1 MLACAGIVWML
12 ASSCALAQMSAG
24 APGGMMPN
32 NTQPEKPKWTGPE
45 VVVVQPGPD
54 HPMVMDVR
62 VEGHHGT
69 SVERIRPHVR
79 TRKGRPLDQ
88 NMVEEDVRRLHASK
102 LFLDVRP
109 QIRPVQGGVV
119 VAFQVVERAL
129 IKHIHY
135 VGNKHVAGRKLNKQ
149 AAIKKGEALDPY
161 IVEDAR
167 GRIEAWYREKGH
179 AQCTVKTLEGDKPG
193 DQGVTFL
200 VNEGPLQK
208 VSSVSF
214 EGNTVAP
221 DGRMQVLCQT
231 KPPLFRIPGV
241 FRGFKGFVEQQKI
254 EHDLD
259 ELTSYYRRLG
269 YFQARVGREMEYDR
283 DQRWAHVTYVIHE
296 GIRYRVRDVAIIGN
310 TKFGTDQLKEPFKLE
325 NGDYFEQGR
334 LQHDVTSIE
343 ECYGGRGYVFA
354 TVEPETR
361 FLEEPGQ
368 VDLVYK
374 ISEGARCRVGQI
386 NVHIKGDDPH
396 TRRMA
401 VLNRVSLRPGDILD
415 IRELRDSE
423 RRLKASGI
431 FQVDQQPGGNAPKI
445 VFSAPTGE
453 EGQEMIAENPD
464 APKPPPGTFRGQ
476 SPDNLRPANL
486 SPAPLSDTL
495 APRPARTWN
504 AMLERMIVD
513 EEDELAIV
521 HVLADGTVMIELI
534 EELGNSTN
542 APLPVGQTAAQPLVP
557 VEPTTVARPQFSTAP
572 SPQQPRVSVPAA
584 RTPMS
589 TPQQAMPRQQDQYS
603 WPRPAPQMPRYPV
616 RQAAP
621 APVVAQ
627 PVVRGQDAW
636 LSGNPAHRG
645 AAPIA
650 GDRYARVPAA
660 SPQNVPAGQRRP
672 MPAPA
677 PQRVQVASPQRVQ
690 AAPPARSP
698 QPAAYVARPGS
709 PAPAANRSATARPT
723 VRVPVVRGQDY
734 GYGAGPSQEM
744 PSFDMNQ
751 VPPARP
757 ANGAGGLRQ
766 SPGAPAAP
774 APFVAPAPRQVPNP
788 APVAPYVPP
797 GPRFIP
803 GPQAAV
809 PAQQVSSPSGAGNGP
824 PAWLGGGTP
833 PAQQLGA
840 APGVLPPPPGY
851 NGPGELFPGT
861 EPSSPSP
868 FGPPAEL
875 EAPTMEVPIDVYVDE
890 TQTGR
895 LMFGVGVNSNAGL
908 VGQITLDEQNF
919 DWRRFPRSWGE
930 IRNGTAWRGSGQ
942 HFRIEAMP
950 GTQVQRYMFSF
961 TEPYLFDTQNS
972 LGLSGYYYSR
982 FFQNWT
988 EERLGGRI
996 SLGRQLAPDLSV
1008 AMALRME
1015 NVNISNPQP
1024 LPSPQSVTDVLG
1036 NNGLYTARWSLTND
1050 TRDHPFMP
1058 TQGHRI
1064 MMAYEQAFGTF
1075 SFPRGELEA
1084 SQYFLLRERADGTG
1098 RHTLALITMLGFTGS
1113 DTPVFENFFAGG
1125 YGTLRGFFF
1134 RGASPVDM
1142 GTIVGGRFQWI
1153 NTVEYMFPI
1162 KADDAIKGVLF
1173 CDFGTV
1179 EPVTQIK
1186 WDDYRVAP
1194 GIGLRLAIPMMGP
1207 APIAL
1212 DFAVPVNK
1220 APTDREQIFNFS
1232 VGLAR

>member
-1 MLACAGIVWML
+1 
-12 ASSCALAQMSAG
+12 
-24 APGGMMPN
+24 
-32 NTQPEKPKWTGPE
+32 
-45 VVVVQPGPD
+45 
-54 HPMVMDVR
+54 
-62 VEGHHGT
+62 
-69 SVERIRPHVR
+69 
-79 TRKGRPLDQ
+79 
-88 NMVEEDVRRLHASK
+88 
-102 LFLDVRP
+102 
-109 QIRPVQGGVV
+109 
-119 VAFQVVERAL
+119 
-129 IKHIHY
+129 
-135 VGNKHVAGRKLNKQ
+135 
-149 AAIKKGEALDPY
+149 
-161 IVEDAR
+161 
-167 GRIEAWYREKGH
+167 
-179 AQCTVKTLEGDKPG
+179 
-193 DQGVTFL
+193 
-200 VNEGPLQK
+200 
-208 VSSVSF
+208 
-214 EGNTVAP
+214 
-221 DGRMQVLCQT
+221 
-231 KPPLFRIPGV
+231 
-241 FRGFKGFVEQQKI
+241 
-254 EHDLD
+254 
-259 ELTSYYRRLG
+259 
-269 YFQARVGREMEYDR
+269 
-283 DQRWAHVTYVIHE
+283 
-296 GIRYRVRDVAIIGN
+296 
-310 TKFGTDQLKEPFKLE
+310 
-325 NGDYFEQGR
+325 
-334 LQHDVTSIE
+334 
-343 ECYGGRGYVFA
+343 
-354 TVEPETR
+354 
-361 FLEEPGQ
+361 
-368 VDLVYK
+368 
-374 ISEGARCRVGQI
+374 
-386 NVHIKGDDPH
+386 
-396 TRRMA
+396 MA

-445 VFSAPTGE
+445 VFSAPTPGE
-453 EGQEMIAENPD
+453 EGELIAENPD

-476 SPDNLRPANL
+476 SPDNLGSLNAGVPQ
-486 SPAPLSDTL
+486 DHGEV

-521 HVLADGTVMIELI
+521 HVLADGSVEIELL
-534 EELGNSTN
+534 EEYGDWSDES
-542 APLPVGQTAAQPLVP
+542 APAAPHVRLPAPRVAS
-557 VEPTTVARPQFSTAP
+557 TTVGRPPVSTAQLPQQQQAQGLASRSQFSASPQAP
-572 SPQQPRVSVPAA
+572 VPPAQYPSRQASQTMPQQPVRKPGQTHPVA
-584 RTPMS
+584 R
-589 TPQQAMPRQQDQYS
+589 
-603 WPRPAPQMPRYPV
+603 
-616 RQAAP
+616 
-621 APVVAQ
+621 

-636 LSGNPAHRG
+636 LAGRPATPN
-645 AAPIA
+645 APAIA
-650 GDRYARVPAA
+650 GDRYTRVPAA
-660 SPQNVPAGQRRP
+660 PPQRATNPRQPVAGALPTRGAQPAMRP
-672 MPAPA
+672 GRPAPSA
-677 PQRVQVASPQRVQ
+677 NVAT
-690 AAPPARSP
+690 
-698 QPAAYVARPGS
+698 RPTS
-709 PAPAANRSATARPT
+709 ARPT
-723 VRVPVVRGQDY
+723 VRVPVVRGQDT
-734 GYGAGPSQEM
+734 GYGTGSSTEM

-751 VPPARP
+751 VPASRP
-757 ANGAGGLRQ
+757 TNGAGGLRQ

-774 APFVAPAPRQVPNP
+774 APFVAPAPRTVPNP
-788 APVAPYVPP
+788 PPVAPYVPP

-809 PAQQVSSPSGAGNGP
+809 PAQPISSPSGAGNGP
-824 PAWLGGGTP
+824 PAWLSGGTP

-851 NGPGELFPGT
+851 SGPGELFPGSA
-861 EPSSPSP
+861 PQASPL
-868 FGPPAEL
+868 GPPALL
-875 EAPTMEVPIDVYVDE
+875 EEPTLEVPLNVYVDE

-930 IRNGTAWRGSGQ
+930 VRNGTAWRGSGQ

-950 GTQVQRYMFSF
+950 GTVVQRYMFSF

-972 LGLSGYYYSR
+972 LGLSGYYYQR

-1015 NVNISNPQP
+1015 NVNISNPNP
-1024 LPSPQSVTDVLG
+1024 LPAPQSVLDVLG

-1134 RGASPVDM
+1134 RGASPVQM

-1162 KADDAIKGVLF
+1162 KADDAIKGVVF

-1186 WDDYRVAP
+1186 WSDYRVAP
-1194 GIGLRLAIPMMGP
+1194 GLGLRLAIPMMGP

-1212 DFAVPVNK
+1212 DFAVPVNR

>member
-1 MLACAGIVWML
+1 ML
-12 ASSCALAQMSAG
+12 ASRCALAQMSAG
-24 APGGMMPN
+24 TPGGMMPN
-32 NTQPEKPKWTGPE
+32 NQPEKPKWTGPE

-62 VEGHHGT
+62 VEGHHGI

-88 NMVEEDVRRLHASK
+88 NMVEEDVRRLHSSK

-119 VAFQVVERAL
+119 VSFQVLERAI
-129 IKHIHY
+129 IKHIRY
-135 VGNKHVAGRKLNKQ
+135 VGNKKVVGRKLNKQ

-167 GRIEAWYREKGH
+167 ARIESWYREKGH

-259 ELTSYYRRLG
+259 ELTTYYRRLG
-269 YFQARVGREMEYDR
+269 YFQARVGRELEFDR

-296 GIRYRVRDVAIIGN
+296 GIRYRVRDIAVMGN
-310 TKFGTDQLKEPFKLE
+310 TKFGTEQLKEPFKLE

-431 FQVDQQPGGNAPKI
+431 FQVDQQPGGAAPKI

-453 EGQEMIAENPD
+453 EGQEMVAENPD

-476 SPDNLRPANL
+476 SPDDQGPASAATVHGDN
-486 SPAPLSDTL
+486 AV
-495 APRPARTWN
+495 APRPARTWD

-521 HVLADGTVMIELI
+521 HVLADGTVMIE
-534 EELGNSTN
+534 SMDDYSD
-542 APLPVGQTAAQPLVP
+542 APTAPMPVLRTTPIKVAVTQPMPAVQ
-557 VEPTTVARPQFSTAP
+557 PTTVARPAITN
-572 SPQQPRVSVPAA
+572 PQQPPRPQVHYPSPRSGSAPQAVPQYPAQQAVPAPAIA
-584 RTPMS
+584 RPI
-589 TPQQAMPRQQDQYS
+589 
-603 WPRPAPQMPRYPV
+603 
-616 RQAAP
+616 
-621 APVVAQ
+621 
-627 PVVRGQDAW
+627 VRGQDAW
-636 LSGNPAHRG
+636 LAGNPAPRS
-645 AAPIA
+645 AAPVA

-660 SPQNVPAGQRRP
+660 VPQNVPAGQRRP
-672 MPAPA
+672 MPAAA
-677 PQRVQVASPQRVQ
+677 PQRLQVASPQHVQ
-690 AAPPARSP
+690 AAPAARGP
-698 QPAAYVARPGS
+698 QPTGHVARPGS
-709 PAPAANRSATARPT
+709 PAPAASRPATARPT

-774 APFVAPAPRQVPNP
+774 AAPAPFVAPAPRQVPNP

-809 PAQQVSSPSGAGNGP
+809 PAQPVSSPSGAGNGP
-824 PAWLGGGTP
+824 PAWLGGGAP

-840 APGVLPPPPGY
+840 APGALPPPPGY

-861 EPSSPSP
+861 EPTPSP

-875 EAPTMEVPIDVYVDE
+875 EAPTMEVPLDVYVDE

-1050 TRDHPFMP
+1050 TRDHPFLP

-1162 KADDAIKGVLF
+1162 KADDAIRGVVF

-1179 EPVTQIK
+1179 EPITQIN
-1186 WDDYRVAP
+1186 WSDYRVAP
-1194 GIGLRLAIPMMGP
+1194 GVGLRLAIPMMGP

-1220 APTDREQIFNFS
+1220 AATDREQIFNFS

>member
-1 MLACAGIVWML
+1 ML
-12 ASSCALAQMSAG
+12 ASPCALAQMSAG
-24 APGGMMPN
+24 APGGMMNQGP
-32 NTQPEKPKWTGPE
+32 PEKPKWTGPE

-119 VAFQVVERAL
+119 VAFQVVERAQ

-135 VGNKHVAGRKLNKQ
+135 VGNKHVPGRKLNKQ

-167 GRIEAWYREKGH
+167 ARIEAWYREKGH

-214 EGNTVAP
+214 EGNTIAP

-231 KPPLFRIPGV
+231 KPPLLRIPGV
-241 FRGFKGFVEQQKI
+241 FRGFKGFVEAQKL

-269 YFQARVGREMEYDR
+269 YFQARVGRELEYDR
-283 DQRWAHVTYVIHE
+283 DQRWAHVTFVIHE
-296 GIRYRVRDVAIIGN
+296 GIRYRVRDIAVIGN
-310 TKFGTDQLKEPFKLE
+310 TKFGTEQLKSPFKLE

-431 FQVDQQPGGNAPKI
+431 FQVDQQPGGASPKI
-445 VFSAPTGE
+445 VFSAPTGD
-453 EGQEMIAENPD
+453 EGGEMIAQNPD

-476 SPDNLRPANL
+476 SPDNSGPADFG
-486 SPAPLSDTL
+486 PARGSET
-495 APRPARTWN
+495 ATPRPARTWN

-521 HVLADGTVMIELI
+521 HVLADGTVEIEML
-534 EELGNSTN
+534 EDYGDSSDEPSSV
-542 APLPVGQTAAQPLVP
+542 AQTVARVA
-557 VEPTTVARPQFSTAP
+557 PTTAARPQFTTTQLPATPLPKS
-572 SPQQPRVSVPAA
+572 QVP
-584 RTPMS
+584 
-589 TPQQAMPRQQDQYS
+589 TPQTPRIQARVPQYPARQPAQA
-603 WPRPAPQMPRYPV
+603 RPI
-616 RQAAP
+616 
-621 APVVAQ
+621 
-627 PVVRGQDAW
+627 VRGQDAW
-636 LSGNPAHRG
+636 LSGRPAPPS
-645 AAPIA
+645 AAPVA
-650 GDRYARVPAA
+650 GNRYARVSA
-660 SPQNVPAGQRRP
+660 
-672 MPAPA
+672 
-677 PQRVQVASPQRVQ
+677 ASPQRVPTASPRQ
-690 AAPPARSP
+690 LPLAPPARGP
-698 QPAAYVARPGS
+698 QGAAYVARPGS
-709 PAPAANRSATARPT
+709 PTTAANRPATSRPT

-774 APFVAPAPRQVPNP
+774 TPFVAPAPRQVPNP

-803 GPQAAV
+803 GPQGAV
-809 PAQQVSSPSGAGNGP
+809 PAQPISSPSSAGAGSGP
-824 PAWLGGGTP
+824 PAWLSGGASAPQAGVV
-833 PAQQLGA
+833 
-840 APGVLPPPPGY
+840 PGVLPPPPGY

-861 EPSSPSP
+861 APPASP
-868 FGPPAEL
+868 FGPPAQL
-875 EAPTMEVPIDVYVDE
+875 EDPTMEIPLDVYVDE

-895 LMFGVGVNSNAGL
+895 LMFGAGVNSNAGL

-919 DWRRFPRSWGE
+919 DWRRFPRTWGDV
-930 IRNGTAWRGSGQ
+930 RNGTAWRGSGQ
-942 HFRIEAMP
+942 HLRIEAMP
-950 GTQVQRYMFSF
+950 GTFVQRYMFSF

-972 LGLSGYYYSR
+972 LGLSGYYYKR

-988 EERLGGRI
+988 EERLGGRV
-996 SLGRQLAPDLSV
+996 SVGRQLAPDLSI

-1015 NVNISNPQP
+1015 NVNISNPRP
-1024 LPSPQSVTDVLG
+1024 LPAPQSLLDVLG
-1036 NNGLYTARWSLTND
+1036 SNPLYTARWSLTND

-1058 TQGHRI
+1058 GSGHRI
-1064 MMAYEQAFGTF
+1064 MLAYEQAFATF
-1075 SFPRGELEA
+1075 KFPRGELEA

-1098 RHTLALITMLGFTGS
+1098 RQTLALITMLGFTGS
-1113 DTPVFENFFAGG
+1113 DTPIFENFFAGG
-1125 YGTLRGFFF
+1125 YGTLRGFYF
-1134 RGASPVDM
+1134 RGASPRQM

-1162 KADDAIKGVLF
+1162 KADDALRGVVF

-1179 EPVTQIK
+1179 EPVTQLK
-1186 WDDYRVAP
+1186 GQDFRVAP

-1212 DFAVPVNK
+1212 DFAVPVHH
-1220 APTDREQIFNFS
+1220 APGDRQQIFNFS
-1232 VGLAR
+1232 VGVAR